1 MASIAFFLDVIG
13 LRGGV
18 KSVYKIADQFIL
30 RGHEVVIYYKSG
42 DWKYNCKAKFVQY
55 IGIDEILLTHD
66 AYVATFWTTA
76 SVVAS
81 IGVPDSKKSYYI
93 QHHEARLS
101 KDYDTVQETYNLPLT
116 KIAISKWVAEA
127 VGADLIVSP
136 PLFYEKFHPH
146 PIKDI
151 DVLMFKTGIW
161 WKGAELSERI
171 YKELTEKG
179 IEVVRICGVTD
190 EELIDLYSMAKIFVF
205 TSSIEGV
212 PAPPLEAML
221 SGCVLVTSPCTGLD
235 EYTTPKN
242 CIEVEPSGDF
252 VTPIET
258 LLSIPELRKNF
269 AHEAM
274 KDASHFVR
282 QIEENSIDAL
292 ERIFTTDFQKYKHDA
307 ARGERIYPEWSERE
321 VVREHIVRYNF
332 ARKYCLD
339 KLVLDVCCGTGY
351 GSYIL
356 SSVALSVLGVDI
368 SDIAH
373 DFAKKSWKRPNLHF
387 VKGDFMELFRDPSV
401 LFNTVVAFEAVEHFE
416 EGGAFLSGCSR
427 ALERDGLLVLS
438 VPPYALSRSSFHK
451 SEFTPAE
458 LNDLLN
464 VDFKVLEQYTQL
476 FSNQEIV
483 KGLEKDGY
491 TWIFVCQKR

>member
-18 KSVYKIADQFIL
+18 KSVYKIADHFVS

-42 DWKYNCKAKFVQY
+42 DWKYDCRAKFVQY

-81 IGVPDSKKSYYI
+81 IGVPDSKKFYYI
-93 QHHEARLS
+93 QHHEARLA
-101 KDYDTVQETYNLPLT
+101 KNYDIVQETYNLPFT
-116 KIAISKWVAEA
+116 KIAISKWIAESVNA
-127 VGADLIVSP
+127 NLIVNP
-136 PLFYEKFHPH
+136 PFFYEQFHPH

-151 DVLMFKTGIW
+151 DVLMFKTEIW

-179 IEVVRICGVTD
+179 IEVVRICNVTD
-190 EELIDLYSMAKIFVF
+190 EELIDLYSMSKIFIF
-205 TSSIEGV
+205 TSSMEGMA
-212 PAPPLEAML
+212 APPLEAML
-221 SGCVLVTSPCTGLD
+221 SGCALITSPCTGND
-235 EYTTPKN
+235 EYTNSKN
-242 CIEVEPSGDF
+242 CIEVEPNGDF
-252 VTPIET
+252 CTPVET
-258 LLSIPELRKNF
+258 LLSIPELRRNF
-269 AHEAM
+269 ALEAM
-274 KDASHFVR
+274 KDSNRFVR
-282 QIEENSIDAL
+282 QIEENSINTL
-292 ERIFTTDFQKYKHDA
+292 ERIFTTDFQKYRQDA
-307 ARGERIYPEWSERE
+307 SRGERIYPEWSKGE
-321 VVREHIVRYNF
+321 VVREHVARYSF

-339 KLVLDVCCGTGY
+339 QLVLDACCGTGY

-373 DFAKKSWKRPNLHF
+373 DFAKNSWKRPNLHF
-387 VKGDFMELFRDPSV
+387 VKGDFMELFREPSV
-401 LFNTVVAFEAVEHFE
+401 LFNTVVAFECVEHFG

-427 ALERDGLLVLS
+427 ALERDGFLVLS
-438 VPPYALSRSSFHK
+438 VPPHALSRSSFHK
-451 SEFTPAE
+451 SQFTPAE

-464 VDFKVLEQYTQL
+464 PEFKVLEQYTQL

-483 KGLEKDGY
+483 KGLEQDGY
-491 TWIFVCQKR
+491 SWIFVCQKR